1 MKAQPLVL
9 VPGLL
14 CDALLWQ
21 PQIAG
26 LGKGAE
32 CWVADHTR
40 SDTMAQVAADI
51 LAACPFKTFSL
62 AGLSMGGYA
71 ALEMMRQAPER
82 ITRIALLDTAATAD
96 SAEATERR
104 NAFIAIAKRGRFMGV
119 TDTLMP
125 QLIHPD
131 QLDNV
136 ALTSII
142 KTMARN
148 IGKAAFIRQEQAI
161 MSRADSRPLLPKIN
175 CPALVLCGKQDAL
188 TPPARHEEM
197 AAAMPGATLEIVEH
211 CGHLSTLEQPGAVNA
226 ALQQWL
232 HTS

>member
-1 MKAQPLVL
+1 MKAQSLVL

-26 LGKGAE
+26 LGKAAD

-40 SDTMAQVAADI
+40 SDTMAHVAADI

-62 AGLSMGGYA
+62 AGLSMGGYI

-82 ITRIALLDTAATAD
+82 IARIALLDTAAGAD
-96 SAEATERR
+96 TAEATERR
-104 NAFIAIAKRGRFMGV
+104 NAFIALADRGKFMGV
-119 TDTLMP
+119 TDTLLP
-125 QLIHPD
+125 QLVHAD
-131 QLDNV
+131 HLDDE
-136 ALTSII
+136 ALTSVV

-148 IGKAAFIRQEQAI
+148 VGKAAFIRQEKAI
-161 MSRADSRPLLPKIN
+161 ISRADSRPLLAKIQ

-188 TPPARHEEM
+188 IPAARHEEM
-197 AAAMPGATLEIVEH
+197 AAAIPGAVLEIVEH
-211 CGHLSTLEQPGAVNA
+211 CGHLSTLEQPQAVNA
-226 ALQQWL
+226 ALQLWL
-232 HTS
+232 QA